1 MHGQRQED
9 QANLYLNLAKEI
21 KNAMTIENNKLQSA
35 LKQVLG
41 HLGVPFEFKNEIT
54 EIINQIYERLE
65 S

>member
-1 MHGQRQED
+1 MT
-9 QANLYLNLAKEI
+9 LEI
-21 KNAMTIENNKLQSA
+21 NKLQSA

-41 HLGVPFEFKNEIT
+41 HLGVPFEFKSEIT